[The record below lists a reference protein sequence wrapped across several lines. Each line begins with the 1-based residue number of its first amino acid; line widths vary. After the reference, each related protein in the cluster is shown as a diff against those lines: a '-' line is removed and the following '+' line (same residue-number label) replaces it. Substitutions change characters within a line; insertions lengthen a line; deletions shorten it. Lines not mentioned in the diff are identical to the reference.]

1 MVNEQTSQV
10 IGKTQFIVVS
20 NFQASGKS
28 AHDNLSTLLQR
39 EVERLQEKGL
49 EMSAKARY
57 SSSVNS
63 VV

>member
-10 IGKTQFIVVS
+10 IGKTQFTVVS
-20 NFQASGKS
+20 NFKANGKS